1 MLYHTLC
8 CVSNNKFCNCFYSFC
23 LLETFLLSNRGK
35 SQGTLLLAL
44 APGSLVARSLGFHL
58 GVLGL
63 IPGQEAKI
71 SLQYCLENSIMV
83 FHPPHK
89 CFSST
94 CHIPSPPHGKL
105 WVYLSLLL
113 LCPPAGTR
121 CLRNNDLACSQ
132 RQPLLCP
139 LCLLALLLPRLFC
152 SYLRSRT
159 LGHVASAHALVTH
172 HRPQPSGWRVAGE

>member
-1 MLYHTLC
+1 MGILSEDHTLC

-71 SLQYCLENSIMV
+71 SLQYCLLFSLQDQDYRKAAGIHENHVKKKQSI
-83 FHPPHK
+83 FYGLIQK
-89 CFSST
+89 GFTES
-94 CHIPSPPHGKL
+94 
-105 WVYLSLLL
+105 W
-113 LCPPAGTR
+113 
-121 CLRNNDLACSQ
+121 
-132 RQPLLCP
+132 
-139 LCLLALLLPRLFC
+139 F
-152 SYLRSRT
+152 
-159 LGHVASAHALVTH
+159 
-172 HRPQPSGWRVAGE
+172 